1 MKHWLGARA
10 ISEAVVPSSGDACLS
25 WSLAS
30 EGRPG
35 KTQTAAKY
43 ENCQAWSSGCEV
55 STGTWEM
62 TKQRA
67 IVRDERFVSQA
78 AFGRSPRRW
87 KPCLVQEEN
96 RVGFGNNLRVWRYGP
111 GGCEYQ

>member
-1 MKHWLGARA
+1 MKHRLGARA
-10 ISEAVVPSSGDACLS
+10 ISEVVVLSSGDACLS

-35 KTQTAAKY
+35 KTRAAAKY

-62 TKQRA
+62 VKQRA
-67 IVRDERFVSQA
+67 IR
-78 AFGRSPRRW
+78 
-87 KPCLVQEEN
+87 
-96 RVGFGNNLRVWRYGP
+96 
-111 GGCEYQ
+111 